1 MQFNAVVAT
10 NGRAVRLWRS
20 MGFEEVG
27 RVPQAFR
34 HARHGTVD
42 LLLMHRRL

>member
-10 NGRAVRLWRS
+10 DDRAVRLWRS

-27 RVPQAFR
+27 GVPRAFR
-34 HARHGTVD
+34 HAEHGPVD
-42 LLLMHRRL
+42 LLLMHPRL

>member
-1 MQFNAVVAT
+1 
-10 NGRAVRLWRS
+10 

-27 RVPQAFR
+27 RVPLAFR
-34 HARHGTVD
+34 HARHGPVD